1 MNKTTIVQEIK
12 REIQECVHLNKDDE
26 VAAAIVW
33 DTVKAVMSRSLTS
46 RTSYIKNEGLKYDNL
61 QKQLRELERQ
71 HQTDHSEGL

>member
-33 DTVKAVMSRSLTS
+33 DTVKAVMSCSLTPV
-46 RTSYIKNEGLKYDNL
+46 EGTRKATPN
-61 QKQLRELERQ
+61 RP
-71 HQTDHSEGL
+71 

>member
-33 DTVKAVMSRSLTS
+33 DTVKAVMSRSL
-46 RTSYIKNEGLKYDNL
+46 
-61 QKQLRELERQ
+61 RELERQ
-71 HQTDHSEGL
+71 HQTDHSEGQ